1 MTSLAPVSQ
10 RILGTS
16 RMLELPSWPV
26 LAYAWGLPVWWA
38 TGLGSFISIILA
50 VPMVAFLVLRGNL
63 RIVPGMWPLI
73 AFVVWTI
80 PCALMLDSSNRLIG
94 YALQFLQDASVV
106 VLFAYVV
113 NAATTLTARRL
124 LDGLTAIWVF
134 VIIGGYLGMLW
145 PETVLTTTVGQL
157 LPGSL
162 RENDYVRDLVFPGF
176 AEIQLPY
183 GAEEPFVRPSAPYA
197 YTNGWGA
204 AIALLTPIVIGAAL
218 ERRSWKANGLTTLGL
233 AASLPPAIATSNRGL
248 FVGLA
253 AALLYMLVRLVA
265 RRRWQPAIAIA
276 SLAGVAVVV
285 LAASGLFAIITER
298 QDAADTTAGRGDLYL
313 ETFERTLTSPLLGF
327 GAPRPSYTSEISVGT
342 QGLVWNLMFSYGF
355 VGLVLFLWF
364 LAGAVIRTWRA
375 PTHAELWLHTSL
387 VVACVLGIF
396 YGLDRHLITICIVL
410 AVLLRRR
417 YIERAW
423 DTG

>member
-1 MTSLAPVSQ
+1 MTSLASGRQ
-10 RILGTS
+10 RARTAPNAV
-16 RMLELPSWPV
+16 ELPAWPV
-26 LAYAWGLPVWWA
+26 LAYAWGLPIWWVS
-38 TGLGSFISIILA
+38 GLGSFISIILA
-50 VPMVAFLVLRGNL
+50 LPMVAFLVLRGNL
-63 RIVPGMWPLI
+63 RIVPGMLPFI
-73 AFVVWTI
+73 AFVAWTI

-94 YALQFLQDASVV
+94 YVLQFLQDASIV
-106 VLFAYVV
+106 VLFIYVV
-113 NAATTLTARRL
+113 NATATLTARRL
-124 LDGLTAIWVF
+124 LDSLTAIWVF

-145 PETVLTTTVGQL
+145 PDTVITTTIGQL
-157 LPGSL
+157 LPGAL

-183 GAEEPFVRPSAPYA
+183 GAQEPFVRPSAPFA

-204 AIALLTPIVIGAAL
+204 AIAILTPIVIGAAL
-218 ERRSWKANGLTTLGL
+218 ERRSWRASGLTTLGL
-233 AASLPPAIATSNRGL
+233 IASLPPAIATSNRGL

-253 AALLYMLVRLVA
+253 AALLYMLARLIA
-265 RRRWQPAIAIA
+265 RRQWQPAIAIA
-276 SLAGVAVVV
+276 SLAGVAAIV
-285 LAASGLFAIITER
+285 LGASGLFALIADR
-298 QDAADTTAGRGDLYL
+298 QETVDTTAGRGDLYL

-327 GAPRPSYTSEISVGT
+327 GAPRPSFTSEINVGT

-364 LAGAVIRTWRA
+364 LVGAVIRTWRA
-375 PTHAELWLHTSL
+375 PTHAELWLHTSI

-417 YIERAW
+417 YLDRQW
-423 DTG
+423 DSG